1 MPEETQI
8 FSQGQIHTLSAAL
21 NRIIPAQGDM
31 PGAGDL
37 GLARFVEGA
46 ASANPGKTRLFIQGL
61 STIEVSSSRITGKE
75 FAEATG
81 QEQDQTLQN
90 VESSNGAFFDELV
103 RQTYNG
109 YYTNPDVFRA
119 MGYSI
124 PQLDINGQPELL
136 DESLLENQRNRAP
149 FWTKA

>member
-8 FSQGQIHTLSAAL
+8 FSQGQIQTFSAAL

-46 ASANPGKTRLFIQGL
+46 ASASPSNTRLFTQGL
-61 STIEVSSSRITGKE
+61 STIELTNSRLTGKE
-75 FAEATG
+75 FTQATG
-81 QEQDQTLQN
+81 QEQDQALQN

-109 YYTNPDVFRA
+109 YYTTPDVFRA

-124 PQLDINGQPELL
+124 PQPDINGQPELL
-136 DESLLENQRNRAP
+136 DESLLENQRQRAP

>member
-8 FSQGQIHTLSAAL
+8 FSQGQIQTLSAAL

-37 GLARFVEGA
+37 GLARFVEGS
-46 ASANPGKTRLFIQGL
+46 ASASPGKTRLFTQGL
-61 STIEVSSSRITGKE
+61 STIEVTSSRMTGKE
-75 FAEATG
+75 FTQATG
-81 QEQDQTLQN
+81 QEQDQTLQT
-90 VESSNGAFFDELV
+90 VESSNGPFFDELV

-109 YYTNPDVFRA
+109 YYTNPDVFSA

-124 PQLDINGQPELL
+124 PQPDTNGEPELL
-136 DESLLENQRNRAP
+136 DERLLENQLQRAP